1 MKNAPF
7 NFPGTIVE
15 IEIFADT
22 IYYII
27 YGKYKTMLKFKDI
40 MNEFC
45 EKNKIDKKYI
55 ISKLNLP
62 VAKLCDTQQENHNKL
77 NKSNDNFKFDTNLES
92 IQCMVYADCS
102 NKDAK
107 DMYTLLCLERNSEK
121 DSYNIRYPSI
131 ELNENFE
138 PEDMIYKELKKVSPA
153 YAKYIKKN
161 LKLIDIAGE
170 NDEIL
175 VYNCKFLDAGINKEI
190 KDLKSKFEKKIK

>member
-1 MKNAPF
+1 MKNTPF

-27 YGKYKTMLKFKDI
+27 YGKYKTILKFKDI
-40 MNEFC
+40 LNESC
-45 EKNKIDKKYI
+45 DKNKINKKYI

-62 VAKLCDTQQENHNKL
+62 VAKVCDNQQENYNKVNKL
-77 NKSNDNFKFDTNLES
+77 NSNFNFDKSLES

-107 DMYTLLCLERNSEK
+107 DMYTLLCLEKNKET
-121 DSYNIRYPSI
+121 DSYDIKYPTI

-138 PEDMIYKELKKVSPA
+138 PEDMIYKELKKVSPV

-175 VYNCKFLDAGINKEI
+175 VYSCRFLDAGINKEI
-190 KDLKSKFEKKIK
+190 KDLKLKINK